1 MIKTT
6 YGITGMSCNGCRSH
20 VQQALS
26 EVSGVTEAVVNLEAA
41 EAEIEMHSEID
52 LAEFQKA
59 LDSHG
64 GRYKILL
71 PGSDS
76 GDAVENTRESAAQG
90 QGTGI
95 FYCPMRCESEK
106 VYERAGDC
114 PVCGMDLV
122 EEISFDTPQVTG
134 SEQKTYRLLVHKFKV
149 ALGFTLPVFI
159 LAMSDMLPDSARF
172 AQFPEWVWGGIQ
184 LLLSLPVVFY
194 ASWMFFERA
203 YRSIRFWNLNM
214 FTLIGIGAGVAWM
227 FSVFALLFPDFFPAQ
242 FKTDDGQVHL
252 YFEATCVI
260 LSLVLMG
267 QVLEARAHG
276 KTTDAIQELLK
287 LTPNTAI
294 LVKDGRET
302 EVNIK
307 NIQPGDLI
315 RVRPGGK
322 IPVDGQ
328 ITSGNA
334 ILDESMLSGEP
345 MPVDKLP
352 GDLVFSGTLNGN
364 QSFLM
369 EAQKVGK
376 ETLLAQIV
384 QLVNDASRSR
394 APIQNVA
401 DRVSAY
407 FVPIVVITAI
417 ITTLVWAV
425 WGPDPALVY
434 GLVNGI
440 AVLII
445 ACPCAL
451 GLATPMSVMVGVGK
465 GAQNGILIRE
475 AAALEQLS
483 KVKVLYLDKTG
494 TLTEGRPVL
503 DEIIVFDA
511 FEQDR
516 LLEYLGSINLPS
528 EHPIGKSV
536 VAYVQSKGIRFDAVE
551 DFNAEPGLGVRGSVG
566 NIPVVS
572 GNLAYMQKNRIPVSA
587 DQIHEVGRLQ
597 SIGKTV
603 SWIAIDGTL
612 AGYFTVVDPI
622 KPDSRIAIHQ
632 LKEMGLEVIMLTGD
646 HENTARF
653 VSKELGLSG
662 FYAELLPQEKL
673 NILIQ
678 QKNTGKSVAM
688 AGDGIN
694 DAPALAA
701 ADVGIAMGT
710 GTDVAIASASIT
722 LVNGNLNGLVK
733 AQKLSVGVM
742 RNIRQ
747 NLFFALLYN
756 SLGVPIAAGVLYPL
770 FGVLLSPMI
779 AAAAMSFSSVS
790 VITNALRLRAISIS

>member
-1 MIKTT
+1 
-6 YGITGMSCNGCRSH
+6 MSCNGCRSH

-597 SIGKTV
+597 SVGKTV

-678 QKNTGKSVAM
+678 QKNTRKSVAM